1 MSQLVEKLA
10 AEARQLSADE
20 RVALVEAILAQ
31 LPKSDPEWEAAWVR
45 ECEDRIAALDRGEMR
60 THDFDEVMAQA
71 HAQLHR
77 P

>member
-20 RVALVEAILAQ
+20 RVELVEAILAQ

-45 ECEDRIAALDRGEMR
+45 ECEDRIAALDRGEMQ

-71 HAQLHR
+71 HARLHR